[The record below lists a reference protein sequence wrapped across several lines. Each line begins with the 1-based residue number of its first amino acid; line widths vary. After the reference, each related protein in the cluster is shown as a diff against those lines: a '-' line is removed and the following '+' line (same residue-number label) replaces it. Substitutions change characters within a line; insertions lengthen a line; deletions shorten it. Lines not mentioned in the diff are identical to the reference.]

1 MLRLYCLLFSDL
13 KLMFNMKKFSPLS
26 GMLFLAVAGAT
37 ATSTALAATSQ
48 PKACLDQ
55 FYQNTAPELQRESL
69 KKDTTALCLNG
80 FNAMHSGVSK
90 TSFWVA
96 EYLTPERLSVKIK
109 REDSFH
115 EEDLVKGARATLKD
129 YRGSGYDRGHMAPNA
144 DMPTKAAQHDS
155 FSLANMVPQTPQ
167 NNQQVWRELE
177 EGVRA
182 VVTKQKQD
190 VYVVT
195 GPEYSGKNIKRLG
208 NGLLVPTATYKA
220 IYAPQ
225 TGVIG
230 AYYVSNDMNV
240 AKPKVELMSICAL
253 EQKIG
258 INLFPKLSDAEKR
271 KVYDLPLNASAVKAN
286 QTIGLKSTDQ
296 KSNCAAPVS
305 TQQINATK
313 KLFKPSASYEG
324 TMEEV
329 LAKKPQQDVSTP
341 EPQAKADTSST
352 ESSGILKIILEIVQF
367 IVQLLK

>member
-1 MLRLYCLLFSDL
+1 
-13 KLMFNMKKFSPLS
+13 MKKFSPLS
-26 GMLFLAVAGAT
+26 GIVFLAVASAAT
-37 ATSTALAATSQ
+37 TSTIAATSTQ
-48 PKACLDQ
+48 PKPCLDQ
-55 FYQNTAPELQRESL
+55 FYQAAAPELQRDSL

-90 TSFWVA
+90 TPFWVA

-109 REDSFH
+109 REDNFH
-115 EEDLVKGARATLKD
+115 EEELVKGARATLKD

-144 DMPTKAAQHDS
+144 DMPTKAAQYDS

-190 VYVVT
+190 IYVIT

-220 IYAPQ
+220 IYVPK

-230 AYYVSNDMNV
+230 AYYVSNDMDV
-240 AKPKVELMSICAL
+240 AKPQVEILSICAL

-258 INLFPKLSDAEKR
+258 INLFPKLKDADKR
-271 KVYDLPLNASAVKAN
+271 KVYDLPLNATSVKNN
-286 QTIGLKSTDQ
+286 QDIKFKSIDQ
-296 KSNCAAPVS
+296 KATCAAPAT
-305 TQQINATK
+305 TQQITATK

-329 LAKKPQQDVSTP
+329 LAKKPEVGVNAP
-341 EPQAKADTSST
+341 EPQSKAETT
-352 ESSGILKIILEIVQF
+352 ANEPTGILKIILDILQF